1 MLSAQPARPRHARS
15 ATAESSIEFFRSEIG
30 HIGGMSFSWPL
41 CRGGPVSFVCQ
52 TTIAD
57 EYSPKEN
64 SGGSVMT
71 SRLALGAT
79 VAATVLFAGG
89 AASAQTHEVTK
100 LVPGSAFHGVHG
112 LGIDKAGRLFA
123 GSVAGAALYEV
134 DRDNGTA
141 KIAIPG
147 PEGMAD
153 DIAFAPD
160 GTMAWTGFLT
170 GDLYSRKG
178 DGPIK
183 KLASGLP
190 GINSLAFRKD
200 GRLYATTVFLGDT
213 LYEIDV
219 EGVKPP
225 RMIMEKMGGL
235 NGFEFGPDDKLY
247 GPLWF
252 KGQVARV
259 DVDKAELTVVA
270 DGFKIPAAV
279 NFDSKGN
286 LWVVDTALGQLVRVD
301 PKTGEKKMVAQLK
314 PSLDNL
320 AIDDK
325 DRIFVS
331 NMADNGIQ
339 EVDPETGAAKQVIIG
354 KLALPGGIGVVSDG
368 LKDTIYV
375 ADLFAY
381 RTVDGATGE
390 VSEPA
395 RMHAAGVTLEYPM
408 SATAKGDEVI
418 LSSWFTGTVQVI
430 DRKTGATRELMHDF
444 KAPHDAI
451 RLDDG
456 SILVNELG
464 SKSLVRASGE
474 HGKDRTVVIGGLE
487 GPVGLV
493 GAGKGDVFLTEAFVG
508 QVSRVESNG
517 EKTVIAKDLKMPEG
531 IAMTPGGKLIVAEVG
546 AKRLVEIDPQTGKHT
561 EIAGNLPIGLPAAP
575 GGLPTNIPTGV
586 GVGATGVIYFSSDVE
601 NAIYKAVKK

>member
-1 MLSAQPARPRHARS
+1 
-15 ATAESSIEFFRSEIG
+15 
-30 HIGGMSFSWPL
+30 
-41 CRGGPVSFVCQ
+41 
-52 TTIAD
+52 
-57 EYSPKEN
+57 
-64 SGGSVMT
+64 MT
-71 SRLALGAT
+71 SRLAPAAI
-79 VAATVLFAGG
+79 VAAIAFGYAAG
-89 AASAQTHEVTK
+89 ASAQTYEVTK

-112 LGIDKAGRLFA
+112 LGIDKSGRLFA

-134 DRDNGTA
+134 DRANGTA
-141 KIAIPG
+141 KIAVPS
-147 PEGMAD
+147 PEGMSD

-160 GTMAWTGFLT
+160 GTMAWTAFLT

-178 DGPIK
+178 DGPVK

-200 GRLYATTVFLGDT
+200 GRLYATQVFLGDA

-219 EGVKPP
+219 EGAKPP
-225 RMIMEKMGGL
+225 RKIMEKMGGL
-235 NGFEFGPDDKLY
+235 NGFEFGPDDRLY

-259 DVDKAELTVVA
+259 DVDKADLSVVA

-279 NFDSKGN
+279 NFDSRGN
-286 LWVVDTALGQLVRVD
+286 LWVVDTALGQLMRVD
-301 PKTGEKKMVAQLK
+301 PKTGAKKMVAQLK

-339 EVDPETGAAKQVIIG
+339 EVDPETGAAKQVISG

-368 LKDTIYV
+368 AKDTIYI
-375 ADLFAY
+375 ADVFAY

-395 RMHAAGVTLEYPM
+395 RMHADGVTLEYPM
-408 SATAKGDEVI
+408 SATAKGNDVL
-418 LSSWFTGTVQVI
+418 LSSWFTGTVQLI
-430 DRKTGATRELMHDF
+430 DRKTGKTKEMLHGF
-444 KAPHDAI
+444 KAPHDAVK
-451 RLDDG
+451 LGDG

-474 HGKDRTVVIGGLE
+474 HGKDRTVVIGNLE
-487 GPVGLV
+487 GPVGLA
-493 GAGKGDVFLTEAFVG
+493 AGSGDTVYLTEAFAG
-508 QVSRVESNG
+508 LVSKVEANG
-517 EKTVIAKDLKMPEG
+517 EKTVIAKDLKGPEG
-531 IAMTPGGKLIVAEVG
+531 IAVAPDGKLIVAEVG
-546 AKRLVEIDPQTGKHT
+546 AKRIVQIDQGNGAVT

-575 GGLPTNIPTGV
+575 GGLPSNIPTGV
-586 GVGATGVIYFSSDVE
+586 GVGATGVIYFSSDIE
-601 NAIYKAVKK
+601 NAIYKVVRK

>member
-1 MLSAQPARPRHARS
+1 
-15 ATAESSIEFFRSEIG
+15 
-30 HIGGMSFSWPL
+30 
-41 CRGGPVSFVCQ
+41 
-52 TTIAD
+52 
-57 EYSPKEN
+57 
-64 SGGSVMT
+64 MT
-71 SRLALGAT
+71 SRLALATT
-79 VAATVLFAGG
+79 VAAVVLGNTAG
-89 AASAQTHEVTK
+89 ASAQTYEVTK

-112 LGIDKAGRLFA
+112 LGIDKSGRLFA

-134 DRDNGTA
+134 DRTNGTA
-141 KIAIPG
+141 KIAVPS

-153 DIAFAPD
+153 AIAFAPG

-178 DGPIK
+178 DGPVK

-200 GRLYATTVFLGDT
+200 GRLYAPQVFLGGAP
-213 LYEIDV
+213 YEDDG

-225 RMIMEKMGGL
+225 RKIMEKMGGL
-235 NGFEFGPDDKLY
+235 NGFEFGPDDMLY

-252 KGQVARV
+252 KGQVAKV

-301 PKTGEKKMVAQLK
+301 PKSGAKTMVAQLK

-325 DRIFVS
+325 DRIYVS

-339 EVDPETGAAKQVIIG
+339 EVDAETGAAKQVISG
-354 KLALPGGIGVVSDG
+354 KLALPGGIGVVTDG
-368 LKDTIYV
+368 DKDTIYV
-375 ADLFAY
+375 ADVFAY

-408 SATAKGDEVI
+408 SATANGDDVL
-418 LSSWFTGTVQVI
+418 LSSWFTGTVQLI
-430 DRKTGATRELMHDF
+430 DRKTGKTKEMLHDF
-444 KAPHDAI
+444 KAPHAAVK
-451 RLDDG
+451 LG
-456 SILVNELG
+456 TGTILVNEL
-464 SKSLVRASGE
+464 
-474 HGKDRTVVIGGLE
+474 
-487 GPVGLV
+487 
-493 GAGKGDVFLTEAFVG
+493 AG
-508 QVSRVESNG
+508 
-517 EKTVIAKDLKMPEG
+517 
-531 IAMTPGGKLIVAEVG
+531 
-546 AKRLVEIDPQTGKHT
+546 
-561 EIAGNLPIGLPAAP
+561 
-575 GGLPTNIPTGV
+575 
-586 GVGATGVIYFSSDVE
+586 
-601 NAIYKAVKK
+601 

>member
-1 MLSAQPARPRHARS
+1 
-15 ATAESSIEFFRSEIG
+15 
-30 HIGGMSFSWPL
+30 
-41 CRGGPVSFVCQ
+41 
-52 TTIAD
+52 
-57 EYSPKEN
+57 
-64 SGGSVMT
+64 MT
-71 SRLALGAT
+71 SRLALATT
-79 VAATVLFAGG
+79 VAAIVLGNTA
-89 AASAQTHEVTK
+89 AASAQTYEVTK

-112 LGIDKAGRLFA
+112 LGIDKSGRLFA

-134 DRDNGTA
+134 DRANGTA
-141 KIAIPG
+141 KIAIPS

-170 GDLYSRKG
+170 GDLYARKG
-178 DGPIK
+178 DGPVK

-200 GRLYATTVFLGDT
+200 GRLYATQVFLGDA

-225 RMIMEKMGGL
+225 RKIMEKMGGL
-235 NGFEFGPDDKLY
+235 NGFEFGPDDMLY

-252 KGQVARV
+252 KGQVAKV
-259 DVDKAELTVVA
+259 DVDKAELSVVA

-286 LWVVDTALGQLVRVD
+286 LFVVDTALGQLVKVD
-301 PKTGEKKMVAQLK
+301 PKTGAKKMVAQLK

-354 KLALPGGIGVVSDG
+354 KLSLPGGIGVVSDG
-368 LKDTIYV
+368 GKDTIYI
-375 ADLFAY
+375 ADVFAY

-395 RMHAAGVTLEYPM
+395 RMHADGVTLEYPM
-408 SATAKGDEVI
+408 SATANGDDVL
-418 LSSWFTGTVQVI
+418 LSSWFTGTVQLI
-430 DRKTGATRELMHDF
+430 DRKTGKTKEMLHDF
-444 KAPHDAI
+444 KAPHDAVK
-451 RLDDG
+451 LGDG

-474 HGKDRTVVIGGLE
+474 HGKDRTVLIGGLE

-493 GAGKGDVFLTEAFVG
+493 AGSGGTVYLTEAFAG
-508 QVSRVESNG
+508 RVSKVEANG
-517 EKTVIAKDLKMPEG
+517 GKTVVAKDLKGPEG
-531 IAMTPGGKLIVAEVG
+531 IALAPDGKLIVAEVG
-546 AKRLVEIDPQTGKHT
+546 AKRIIQIDPANGTVT
-561 EIAGNLPIGLPAAP
+561 EIAANLPIGLPAAP
-575 GGLPTNIPTGV
+575 GGLPSNIPTGV
-586 GVGATGVIYFSSDVE
+586 GVGATGVIYFSSDIE
-601 NAIYKAVKK
+601 NAIYKVMKK

>member
-1 MLSAQPARPRHARS
+1 
-15 ATAESSIEFFRSEIG
+15 
-30 HIGGMSFSWPL
+30 
-41 CRGGPVSFVCQ
+41 
-52 TTIAD
+52 
-57 EYSPKEN
+57 
-64 SGGSVMT
+64 MT
-71 SRLALGAT
+71 SRLALCGT
-79 VAATVLFAGG
+79 VAATVLFATGVG
-89 AASAQTHEVTK
+89 ASAQTYEVTK

-134 DRDNGTA
+134 DLKNGTA
-141 KIAIPG
+141 KIAIPT

-178 DGPIK
+178 DGPVK

-190 GINSLAFRKD
+190 GINSLAYRKD
-200 GRLYATTVFLGDT
+200 GRLYATTVFLGDA

-219 EGVKPP
+219 EGTKPP

-235 NGFEFGPDDKLY
+235 NGFEFGPDGMLY

-252 KGQVARV
+252 KGQIVKV
-259 DVDKAELTVVA
+259 DVDKPELTVVA
-270 DGFKIPAAV
+270 DGFKTPAAA

-286 LWVVDTALGQLVRVD
+286 LWVVDTATGQLIRVD
-301 PKTGEKKMVAQLK
+301 PKTGAKKMVAQLK

-325 DRIFVS
+325 DRIYVS

-339 EVDPETGAAKQVIIG
+339 EVDAETGAAKQIISG

-368 LKDTIYV
+368 DKDTIYV
-375 ADLFAY
+375 ADVFAY
-381 RTVDGATGE
+381 RPVDGSTGE

-395 RMHAAGVTLEYPM
+395 RMHADGVKLEYPM
-408 SATAKGDEVI
+408 SATANGNEVI
-418 LSSWFTGTVQVI
+418 LSSWFTGTVQII
-430 DRKTGATRELMHDF
+430 DRKTGKTREMMHDF

-464 SKSLVRASGE
+464 SKSLIRASGE
-474 HGKDRTVVIGGLE
+474 HGKDRTVLSGGLE

-493 GAGKGDVFLTEAFVG
+493 GGSKGDVYVTEAFAG
-508 QVSRVESNG
+508 QVSKIETNGVRV
-517 EKTVIAKDLKMPEG
+517 VIAKDLKMPEG
-531 IAMTPGGKLIVAEVG
+531 IALAPDGKLVVAEVG
-546 AKRLVEIDPQTGKHT
+546 AKRIVELDPQTGKLS
-561 EIAGNLPIGLPAAP
+561 EIAGNLPIGLVGAP

-586 GVGATGVIYFSSDVE
+586 GVGATGTIYFSSDIE
-601 NAIYKAVKK
+601 NAIYKITKK

>member
-1 MLSAQPARPRHARS
+1 MR
-15 ATAESSIEFFRSEIG
+15 
-30 HIGGMSFSWPL
+30 
-41 CRGGPVSFVCQ
+41 
-52 TTIAD
+52 
-57 EYSPKEN
+57 N
-64 SGGSVMT
+64 
-71 SRLALGAT
+71 RLAC
-79 VAATVLFAGG
+79 AALIAALFSTTS
-89 AASAQTHEVTK
+89 ASADGWEVTR

-112 LGIDKAGRLFA
+112 LGVDKAGHLFA

-134 DRDNGTA
+134 DIAGGSA
-141 KIAIPG
+141 KVAIPA
-147 PEGMAD
+147 PVGMAD

-160 GTMAWTGFLT
+160 GTMAWTGFLA
-170 GDLYSRKG
+170 GDLYARKG

-200 GRLYATTVFLGDT
+200 GRLYATTVFLGDA

-225 RMIMEKMGGL
+225 RQIMEKMGGL

-259 DVDKAELTVVA
+259 DVDKAELSVVT

-286 LWVVDTALGQLVRVD
+286 LVVIDTALGQLVRVD
-301 PKTGEKKMVAQLK
+301 PKSGAKTMVAQLK

-325 DRIFVS
+325 DRIYVS

-339 EVDPETGAAKQVIIG
+339 EVDPATGHAKQIIIG
-354 KLALPGGIGVVSDG
+354 KLALPGGIGVTSENG
-368 LKDTIYV
+368 KDTIHV

-381 RTVDGATGE
+381 RTVDGVTGE
-390 VSEPA
+390 VTEKA
-395 RMHAAGVTLEYPM
+395 RMHAAGTTLEYPM
-408 SATAKGDEVI
+408 SATAKGNDVV

-430 DRKTGATRELMHDF
+430 DGKTGATRDMLHDF
-444 KAPHDAI
+444 KAPHDAVV
-451 RLDDG
+451 LADG
-456 SILVNELG
+456 SILVAEFG
-464 SKSLVRASGE
+464 TKSLVKVSGE
-474 HGKDRTVVIGGLE
+474 HGKDRTTLIGALE
-487 GPVGLV
+487 GPMGLV
-493 GAGKGDVFLTEAFVG
+493 RGAGDEVYVTEAFAG
-508 QVSRVESNG
+508 IISKINSTG

-531 IAMTPGGKLIVAEVG
+531 IARTSDGKLIVAEVG
-546 AKRLVEIDPQTGKHT
+546 AKRLIEIVPESGKVT
-561 EIAGNLPIGLPAAP
+561 EIAANLPIGLTGAP
-575 GGLPTNIPTGV
+575 GGLPTHIPTGV
-586 GVGATGVIYFSSDVE
+586 AVGATGAIYVSSDVE
-601 NAIYKAVKK
+601 NAIYKVVKK

>member
-1 MLSAQPARPRHARS
+1 
-15 ATAESSIEFFRSEIG
+15 
-30 HIGGMSFSWPL
+30 
-41 CRGGPVSFVCQ
+41 
-52 TTIAD
+52 
-57 EYSPKEN
+57 
-64 SGGSVMT
+64 MT
-71 SRLALGAT
+71 SRLALGAA
-79 VAATVLFAGG
+79 VAATVFCTTAIG
-89 AASAQTHEVTK
+89 AAAQTYVVTQ

-134 DRDNGTA
+134 DRNNGTA
-141 KIAIPG
+141 KIAIPS

-170 GDLYSRKG
+170 GDLYARKG

-183 KLASGLP
+183 KLASGLA
-190 GINSLAFRKD
+190 GINSLAYRKD
-200 GRLYATTVFLGDT
+200 GRLYASTVFLGDT

-235 NGFEFGPDDKLY
+235 NGFEFGPDDRLY

-252 KGQVARV
+252 KGQVAKV

-301 PKTGEKKMVAQLK
+301 PKTG
-314 PSLDNL
+314 
-320 AIDDK
+320 
-325 DRIFVS
+325 
-331 NMADNGIQ
+331 
-339 EVDPETGAAKQVIIG
+339 AAKQVISG
-354 KLALPGGIGVVSDG
+354 KLALPGGIGAVSG
-368 LKDTIYV
+368 GTKDTIYV
-375 ADLFAY
+375 ADVFAY

-395 RMHAAGVTLEYPM
+395 RMHADGVTLEYPM

-430 DRKTGATRELMHDF
+430 DRKTGATREMMHDF

-451 RLDDG
+451 RLGDG
-456 SILVNELG
+456 SFLVNELG
-464 SKSLVRASGE
+464 NKSLVRASGE
-474 HGKDRTVVIGGLE
+474 HGKDRTVLSGGLE

-493 GAGKGDVFLTEAFVG
+493 GGSKGDVYVTEAFAG
-508 QVSRVESNG
+508 QVSKVESNG

-531 IAMTPGGKLIVAEVG
+531 IALAPDGKLIVAEVG
-546 AKRLVEIDPQTGKHT
+546 AKRIVEIDPQNGNVT
-561 EIAGNLPIGLPAAP
+561 EIAGNLPIGLAAAP

-586 GVGATGVIYFSSDVE
+586 GVGASGTIYFSSDVE
-601 NAIYKAVKK
+601 NAIYKVTKK

>member
-1 MLSAQPARPRHARS
+1 
-15 ATAESSIEFFRSEIG
+15 
-30 HIGGMSFSWPL
+30 
-41 CRGGPVSFVCQ
+41 
-52 TTIAD
+52 
-57 EYSPKEN
+57 
-64 SGGSVMT
+64 MT
-71 SRLALGAT
+71 SRLALCAT
-79 VAATVLFAGG
+79 VAATVLFGPG
-89 AASAQTHEVTK
+89 ASAQTYEVIQ

-112 LGIDKAGRLFA
+112 LGIDKAGRMFA

-141 KIAIPG
+141 KIAIPT

-170 GDLYSRKG
+170 GDLYARKG

-190 GINSLAFRKD
+190 GINSLAYRKD

-225 RMIMEKMGGL
+225 RVILEKMGGL
-235 NGFEFGPDDKLY
+235 NGFEFGPDDMLY

-252 KGQVARV
+252 KGQVAKV
-259 DVDKAELTVVA
+259 DVDKAQLTVVA
-270 DGFKIPAAV
+270 DGFKTPAAV

-286 LWVVDTALGQLVRVD
+286 LWVVDAALGQLVRVD
-301 PKTGEKKMVAQLK
+301 PKTGVKKMVAQLK

-325 DRIFVS
+325 DRIYVS

-368 LKDTIYV
+368 DKDTIYV
-375 ADLFAY
+375 ADVFAY

-408 SATAKGDEVI
+408 SATAKDDDVI

-430 DRKTGATRELMHDF
+430 DRKTGTTKEMMHDF

-451 RLDDG
+451 RLADG

-474 HGKDRTVVIGGLE
+474 HGKDRAVLAGGLE

-493 GAGKGDVFLTEAFVG
+493 GDAKGDVYVTEAFAG
-508 QVSRVESNG
+508 QVSKVESNG
-517 EKTVIAKDLKMPEG
+517 EKTVLAKDLKMPEG
-531 IAMTPGGKLIVAEVG
+531 IAMAPDGKLIVAEVG
-546 AKRLVEIDPQTGKHT
+546 AKRIVEIDPQTGTVT
-561 EIAGNLPIGLPAAP
+561 EIAGKLPIGLVGAP

-586 GVGATGVIYFSSDVE
+586 GVGASGTIYFSSNIE
-601 NAIYKAVKK
+601 NTIYKVTKK

>member
-1 MLSAQPARPRHARS
+1 M
-15 ATAESSIEFFRSEIG
+15 
-30 HIGGMSFSWPL
+30 M
-41 CRGGPVSFVCQ
+41 
-52 TTIAD
+52 
-57 EYSPKEN
+57 
-64 SGGSVMT
+64 
-71 SRLALGAT
+71 SRLALATT
-79 VAATVLFAGG
+79 VAAIVLGNTAG
-89 AASAQTHEVTK
+89 ASAQTYEVTK

-112 LGIDKAGRLFA
+112 LGIDRAGRLFA

-134 DRDNGTA
+134 DRNNGTA
-141 KIAIPG
+141 KVAVPS

-178 DGPIK
+178 DGPVK

-200 GRLYATTVFLGDT
+200 GRLYATQVFLGDA

-225 RMIMEKMGGL
+225 RKIMEQMGGL

-259 DVDKAELTVVA
+259 DVDKAELAVVA

-286 LWVVDTALGQLVRVD
+286 LFVVDTALGQLVRVD
-301 PKTGEKKMVAQLK
+301 PKTGTKKLVAQLK

-354 KLALPGGIGVVSDG
+354 KLALPGGIGVVSDAG
-368 LKDTIYV
+368 KDTIYV
-375 ADLFAY
+375 ADVFAY

-390 VSEPA
+390 ISEPA
-395 RMHAAGVTLEYPM
+395 RMHTDGVTLEYPM
-408 SATAKGDEVI
+408 SATASGDDVL
-418 LSSWFTGTVQVI
+418 LSSWFTGTVQLI
-430 DRKTGATRELMHDF
+430 DRKTGKTKEMLHGF

-451 RLDDG
+451 KLGDG

-474 HGKDRTVVIGGLE
+474 HGKDRTVVLGGLE
-487 GPVGLV
+487 GPVGLA
-493 GAGKGDVFLTEAFVG
+493 AGSGGMVYLTEAFAG
-508 QVSRVESNG
+508 QVSKVGTNG
-517 EKTVIAKDLKMPEG
+517 EKTVIAKDLKGPEG
-531 IAMTPGGKLIVAEVG
+531 IALAPDGKLIVAEVG
-546 AKRLVEIDPQTGKHT
+546 AKRIIQIDPANGAVT
-561 EIAGNLPIGLPAAP
+561 EIAANLPIGLPAAP
-575 GGLPTNIPTGV
+575 GGLPSNIPTGV

-601 NAIYKAVKK
+601 NAIYKVVKR

>member
-1 MLSAQPARPRHARS
+1 MKNRLACAAFVAAIVS
-15 ATAESSIEFFRSEIG
+15 ATSVSAEN
-30 HIGGMSFSWPL
+30 W
-41 CRGGPVSFVCQ
+41 
-52 TTIAD
+52 
-57 EYSPKEN
+57 
-64 SGGSVMT
+64 
-71 SRLALGAT
+71 
-79 VAATVLFAGG
+79 
-89 AASAQTHEVTK
+89 EVTK

-112 LGIDKAGRLFA
+112 LAIDKAGHLFA

-134 DRDNGTA
+134 DIAGGTA
-141 KIAIPG
+141 KVAIPA
-147 PEGMAD
+147 PVGMAD

-160 GTMAWTGFLT
+160 GTMAWTGFLA

-219 EGVKPP
+219 DGVKPP
-225 RMIMEKMGGL
+225 RQIMEKMGGL

-270 DGFKIPAAV
+270 DGFKVPAAV

-286 LWVVDTALGQLVRVD
+286 LWVVDTALGQLVRLD
-301 PKTGEKKMVAQLK
+301 PNSGAKTMMAQLK

-325 DRIFVS
+325 DRIYVS

-339 EVDPETGAAKQVIIG
+339 EVDPATGQARQVIIG
-354 KLALPGGIGVVSDG
+354 KLALPGGIGVTSENG
-368 LKDTIYV
+368 KDTIHV
-375 ADLFAY
+375 ADVFAY

-390 VSEPA
+390 VTEKA

-408 SATAKGDEVI
+408 SATAKGNDVV

-430 DRKTGATRELMHDF
+430 DGKTGATRDMLHGF
-444 KAPHDAI
+444 KAPHDA
-451 RLDDG
+451 LVLADG
-456 SILVNELG
+456 SILVAELG
-464 SKSLVRASGE
+464 TKSLVRVSGE
-474 HGKDRTVVIGGLE
+474 HGKDRTTLIGGLE

-493 GAGKGDVFLTEAFVG
+493 AGSRGDVYATEAFSGV
-508 QVSRVESNG
+508 VSMIESNG

-531 IAMTPGGKLIVAEVG
+531 IARASDGKLIVAEVG
-546 AKRLVEIDPQTGKHT
+546 AKRLIEIAPESGTIT
-561 EIAGNLPIGLPAAP
+561 EIAANLPIGLSGAP
-575 GGLPTNIPTGV
+575 GGLPTHIPTGV
-586 GVGATGVIYFSSDVE
+586 GIGESGTIYFSSDIE
-601 NAIYKAVKK
+601 NAIYKVTKK

>member
-1 MLSAQPARPRHARS
+1 MMSRLSLSTVVAASILSA
-15 ATAESSIEFFRSEIG
+15 
-30 HIGGMSFSWPL
+30 
-41 CRGGPVSFVCQ
+41 
-52 TTIAD
+52 
-57 EYSPKEN
+57 
-64 SGGSVMT
+64 T
-71 SRLALGAT
+71 S
-79 VAATVLFAGG
+79 
-89 AASAQTHEVTK
+89 ASAQTYEVTK

-112 LGIDKAGRLFA
+112 LGVDKSGRLFA

-134 DRDNGTA
+134 DRASGTA
-141 KIAIPG
+141 KIAVPS

-178 DGPIK
+178 DGPVK

-190 GINSLAFRKD
+190 GINSLAYRKD
-200 GRLYATTVFLGDT
+200 GRLYATQVFLGDA
-213 LYEIDV
+213 LYEIDT

-225 RMIMEKMGGL
+225 RKIMEKMGGL

-252 KGQVARV
+252 KGQVAKV
-259 DVDKAELTVVA
+259 DVDKGELSVVA

-286 LWVVDTALGQLVRVD
+286 LFVVDTALGQLVKVD
-301 PKTGEKKMVAQLK
+301 TQSGTKKVVAQLK

-339 EVDPETGAAKQVIIG
+339 EVDPETGTAKQVISG

-368 LKDTIYV
+368 AKDTIYV
-375 ADLFAY
+375 ADVFAY

-390 VSEPA
+390 VTEVS
-395 RMHAAGVTLEYPM
+395 RMHADGTTLEYPM
-408 SATAKGDEVI
+408 SATAKGDTVL

-430 DRKTGATRELMHDF
+430 DRKTGKTREMLHEF
-444 KAPHDAI
+444 KAPHDAVM
-451 RLDDG
+451 LGDG

-464 SKSLVRASGE
+464 SKSLIRAMGE
-474 HGKDRTVVIGGLE
+474 HGKDRTAIIGGLE
-487 GPVGLV
+487 GPVGMASASKDSV
-493 GAGKGDVFLTEAFVG
+493 YVTEAFAG
-508 QVSRVESNG
+508 IVSKIETNG
-517 EKTVIAKDLKMPEG
+517 TRTVVAKDLKMPEG
-531 IAMTPGGKLIVAEVG
+531 IAVAPDGKLVVAEVG
-546 AKRLVEIDPQTGKHT
+546 AKRLVSIDPQSGAVT
-561 EIAGNLPIGLPAAP
+561 EIAGNLPIGMPAAP
-575 GGLPTNIPTGV
+575 GGLPSNIPTGV
-586 GVGATGVIYFSSDVE
+586 GVGETGTIYFSSDVE
-601 NAIYKAVKK
+601 NAIYKVTKK

>member
-1 MLSAQPARPRHARS
+1 MKNRLACAAFVAAVVS
-15 ATAESSIEFFRSEIG
+15 ATSVSAEN
-30 HIGGMSFSWPL
+30 W
-41 CRGGPVSFVCQ
+41 
-52 TTIAD
+52 
-57 EYSPKEN
+57 
-64 SGGSVMT
+64 
-71 SRLALGAT
+71 
-79 VAATVLFAGG
+79 
-89 AASAQTHEVTK
+89 EVTK

-112 LGIDKAGRLFA
+112 LAIDKAGHLFA

-134 DRDNGTA
+134 DIPGGSA
-141 KIAIPG
+141 KVAIPA
-147 PEGMAD
+147 PIGMAD

-160 GTMAWTGFLT
+160 GTMAWTGFLA

-225 RMIMEKMGGL
+225 RQIMEKMGGL

-252 KGQVARV
+252 KGQVAKV

-270 DGFKIPAAV
+270 DGFKVPAAV
-279 NFDSKGN
+279 NFDSKGD

-301 PKTGEKKMVAQLK
+301 PKSGAKTMVAQLK

-325 DRIFVS
+325 DRIYVS

-339 EVDPETGAAKQVIIG
+339 EVDPATGQARQVING
-354 KLALPGGIGVVSDG
+354 KLALPGGIGVTSENG
-368 LKDTIYV
+368 KDTIHV
-375 ADLFAY
+375 ADVFAY

-390 VSEPA
+390 VTEKA

-408 SATAKGDEVI
+408 SATAKGNDVV

-430 DRKTGATRELMHDF
+430 DGKTGATRDMLHGF
-444 KAPHDAI
+444 KAPHDA
-451 RLDDG
+451 LVLADG
-456 SILVNELG
+456 SILVAELG
-464 SKSLVRASGE
+464 TKSLVRVSGE
-474 HGKDRTVVIGGLE
+474 HGKDRTTLIGGLE

-493 GAGKGDVFLTEAFVG
+493 AGSRGEVYLTEAFSGVI
-508 QVSRVESNG
+508 SMIESNG
-517 EKTVIAKDLKMPEG
+517 EKTVVAKDLKMPEG
-531 IAMTPGGKLIVAEVG
+531 IARARDGKLIVAEVG
-546 AKRLVEIDPQTGKHT
+546 AKRLIEIVPETGTVT
-561 EIAGNLPIGLPAAP
+561 EIAANLPIGLVGAP
-575 GGLPTNIPTGV
+575 GGLATHIPTGV
-586 GVGATGVIYFSSDVE
+586 GIGESGTIYFSSDIE
-601 NAIYKAVKK
+601 NAIYKLTKK

>member
-1 MLSAQPARPRHARS
+1 
-15 ATAESSIEFFRSEIG
+15 
-30 HIGGMSFSWPL
+30 
-41 CRGGPVSFVCQ
+41 
-52 TTIAD
+52 
-57 EYSPKEN
+57 
-64 SGGSVMT
+64 MT
-71 SRLALGAT
+71 SRLSRRAT
-79 VAATVLFAGG
+79 VAAIVLCTTGVG
-89 AASAQTHEVTK
+89 ASAQTYEVTK

-112 LGIDKAGRLFA
+112 LGIDKSGRLFA

-134 DRDNGTA
+134 DRTNGTA
-141 KIAIPG
+141 KIAIPT

-200 GRLYATTVFLGDT
+200 GRLYATQVFLGDA
-213 LYEIDV
+213 LYEIDI
-219 EGVKPP
+219 EGAKPP
-225 RMIMEKMGGL
+225 RKIMEKMGGL

-252 KGQVARV
+252 KGQVAKI

-301 PKTGEKKMVAQLK
+301 PKTGAKKMVAQLK

-339 EVDPETGAAKQVIIG
+339 EVDPETGEAKQVIIG

-368 LKDTIYV
+368 NKDTIYV
-375 ADLFAY
+375 ADVFAY
-381 RTVDGATGE
+381 RTVDGLTGE

-395 RMHAAGVTLEYPM
+395 RMHADGVTLEYPM
-408 SATAKGDEVI
+408 SATASVDDVL

-430 DRKTGATRELMHDF
+430 DRRSGKTTKMLHGF

-451 RLDDG
+451 KLGDG

-464 SKSLVRASGE
+464 SKSLIRASGE
-474 HGKDRTVVIGGLE
+474 HGKDRHVVVGGLE
-487 GPVGLV
+487 GPVGMA
-493 GAGKGDVFLTEAFVG
+493 AGPKGMVYVTEAFSG
-508 QVSRVESNG
+508 QVSMIESNG
-517 EKTVIAKDLKMPEG
+517 EKVVVARDLKMPEG
-531 IAMTPGGKLIVAEVG
+531 IALAPDGRLIVAEVG
-546 AKRLVEIDPQTGKHT
+546 AKRIVQIDPNNGAVT
-561 EIAGNLPIGLPAAP
+561 EIAGNLPIGLVAAP

-586 GVGATGVIYFSSDVE
+586 GVGASGTIYFSSDVE
-601 NAIYKAVKK
+601 NAIYKITKK

>member
-1 MLSAQPARPRHARS
+1 MPDLWSRPAAAP
-15 ATAESSIEFFRSEIG
+15 T
-30 HIGGMSFSWPL
+30 
-41 CRGGPVSFVCQ
+41 VSFAKSPVPAN
-52 TTIAD
+52 TTSHKKIV
-57 EYSPKEN
+57 
-64 SGGSVMT
+64 GGCVMT
-71 SRLALGAT
+71 SRLALATT
-79 VAATVLFAGG
+79 VAAIVLGNTAG
-89 AASAQTHEVTK
+89 AFAQTYEVTK

-134 DRDNGTA
+134 DRNNGTA
-141 KIAIPG
+141 KVAVPS

-178 DGPIK
+178 DGPVK

-200 GRLYATTVFLGDT
+200 GRLYATQVFLGDA

-225 RMIMEKMGGL
+225 RKIMEQMGGL

-259 DVDKAELTVVA
+259 DVDKAELAVVA

-286 LWVVDTALGQLVRVD
+286 LFVVDTALGQLVRVD
-301 PKTGEKKMVAQLK
+301 PKTGTKKLVAQLK

-339 EVDPETGAAKQVIIG
+339 EVDPETGSAKQLIIG

-368 LKDTIYV
+368 GKDTIYV
-375 ADLFAY
+375 ADVFAY
-381 RTVDGATGE
+381 RTVDGTTGE

-395 RMHAAGVTLEYPM
+395 RMHADGVTLEYPM
-408 SATAKGDEVI
+408 SATASGDDVL
-418 LSSWFTGTVQVI
+418 LSSWFTGTVQLI
-430 DRKTGATRELMHDF
+430 DRKTGKTKEMLHGF

-451 RLDDG
+451 KLGDG

-474 HGKDRTVVIGGLE
+474 HGKDRTVVLGGLE
-487 GPVGLV
+487 GPVGLA
-493 GAGKGDVFLTEAFVG
+493 AGSGGMVYLTEAFAG
-508 QVSRVESNG
+508 QVSKVGTNG
-517 EKTVIAKDLKMPEG
+517 EKTVIAKDLKGPEG
-531 IAMTPGGKLIVAEVG
+531 IALAPDGKLIVAEVG
-546 AKRLVEIDPQTGKHT
+546 AKRIIQIDPANGAVT
-561 EIAGNLPIGLPAAP
+561 EIAASLPIGMPAAP
-575 GGLPTNIPTGV
+575 GGLPSNIPTGV

-601 NAIYKAVKK
+601 NAIYKVVKK

>member
-1 MLSAQPARPRHARS
+1 MKNRQ
-15 ATAESSIEFFRSEIG
+15 
-30 HIGGMSFSWPL
+30 
-41 CRGGPVSFVCQ
+41 
-52 TTIAD
+52 
-57 EYSPKEN
+57 N
-64 SGGSVMT
+64 
-71 SRLALGAT
+71 RLACAAF
-79 VAATVLFAGG
+79 VAVIFAATS
-89 AASAQTHEVTK
+89 ASADSWEVIR

-112 LGIDKAGRLFA
+112 LGIDKAGHLFA

-134 DRDNGTA
+134 DIASGTA
-141 KIAIPG
+141 KVAIPS
-147 PEGMAD
+147 PVGMAD

-170 GDLYSRKG
+170 GDLYARKG

-225 RMIMEKMGGL
+225 RQIMEKIGGL

-252 KGQVARV
+252 KGQVAKV

-286 LWVVDTALGQLVRVD
+286 LFVVDTALGQLVRVD
-301 PKTGEKKMVAQLK
+301 PKSGTKTTVAQLK

-320 AIDDK
+320 AIDDN
-325 DRIFVS
+325 DRIYVS

-339 EVDPETGAAKQVIIG
+339 EVDPATGQAKQIIIG
-354 KLALPGGIGVVSDG
+354 KLALPGGIGVTSENG
-368 LKDTIYV
+368 KDTIHV
-375 ADLFAY
+375 ADVFAY

-390 VSEPA
+390 VTEKA
-395 RMHAAGVTLEYPM
+395 RMHAAGTTLEYPM
-408 SATAKGDEVI
+408 SATAKGNDMI

-430 DRKTGATRELMHDF
+430 DGKTGATRDMLHGF

-451 RLDDG
+451 VLADG
-456 SILVNELG
+456 SILVAELG
-464 SKSLVRASGE
+464 TKSLVRVSGE
-474 HGKDRTVVIGGLE
+474 HGKDRTTLIGDLE

-493 GAGKGDVFLTEAFVG
+493 RGKTDEIYVTEAFAG
-508 QVSRVESNG
+508 TVSRIDSNG
-517 EKTVIAKDLKMPEG
+517 EKTVVAKELKMPEG
-531 IAMTPGGKLIVAEVG
+531 IARGRDGQLIVAEVG
-546 AKRLVEIDPQTGKHT
+546 AKRLIEIAPESGKIT
-561 EIAGNLPIGLPAAP
+561 EIATGLPIGLTGAP
-575 GGLPTNIPTGV
+575 GGLPTHIPTGV
-586 GVGATGVIYFSSDVE
+586 ALGATGVIYFSSDIE
-601 NAIYKAVKK
+601 NAIYKVVKK

>member
-1 MLSAQPARPRHARS
+1 
-15 ATAESSIEFFRSEIG
+15 
-30 HIGGMSFSWPL
+30 
-41 CRGGPVSFVCQ
+41 
-52 TTIAD
+52 
-57 EYSPKEN
+57 
-64 SGGSVMT
+64 MT
-71 SRLALGAT
+71 SRLALATT
-79 VAATVLFAGG
+79 VAAIVLGAAAG
-89 AASAQTHEVTK
+89 ASAQTYEVTR

-112 LGIDKAGRLFA
+112 LGIDKSGRLFA

-134 DRDNGTA
+134 DRSNGTA
-141 KIAIPG
+141 KIAIPS

-178 DGPIK
+178 DGPVK

-200 GRLYATTVFLGDT
+200 GRLYATQVFLGDA

-219 EGVKPP
+219 EGAKPP
-225 RMIMEKMGGL
+225 RKIMEKMGGL

-259 DVDKAELTVVA
+259 DVDKAELSVVA

-286 LWVVDTALGQLVRVD
+286 LYVVDTALGQLVRVD
-301 PKTGEKKMVAQLK
+301 PKSGAKKMVAQLK

-339 EVDPETGAAKQVIIG
+339 EVDPETGTAKQVIIG

-368 LKDTIYV
+368 DKDTIYV
-375 ADLFAY
+375 ADVFAY

-395 RMHAAGVTLEYPM
+395 RMHADGTTLEYPM
-408 SATAKGDEVI
+408 SATAKGDDVL
-418 LSSWFTGTVQVI
+418 LSSWFTGTVQLI
-430 DRKTGATRELMHDF
+430 DRKTGKTKEMLHDF
-444 KAPHDAI
+444 KAPHDAVK
-451 RLDDG
+451 LGDG

-464 SKSLVRASGE
+464 TKSLVRASGE
-474 HGKDRTVVIGGLE
+474 HGKDRTTVIGNLE
-487 GPVGLV
+487 GPVGLA
-493 GAGKGDVFLTEAFVG
+493 AGSGGTVYLTEAFSG
-508 QVSRVESNG
+508 QVSKIEANG
-517 EKTVIAKDLKMPEG
+517 EKTVIAKDLKGPEG
-531 IAMTPGGKLIVAEVG
+531 IALAGDGKLIVAEVG
-546 AKRLVEIDPQTGKHT
+546 AKRIVSIDPANGAVT
-561 EIAGNLPIGLPAAP
+561 EIAGNLPIGLAAAP
-575 GGLPTNIPTGV
+575 GGLPSNIPTGV
-586 GVGATGVIYFSSDVE
+586 GVGASGVIYFSSDLE
-601 NAIYKAVKK
+601 NAIYKVVRK

>member
-1 MLSAQPARPRHARS
+1 M
-15 ATAESSIEFFRSEIG
+15 
-30 HIGGMSFSWPL
+30 M
-41 CRGGPVSFVCQ
+41 
-52 TTIAD
+52 
-57 EYSPKEN
+57 N
-64 SGGSVMT
+64 
-71 SRLALGAT
+71 RLALGAT
-79 VAATVLFAGG
+79 VAATILMVTG
-89 AASAQTHEVTK
+89 ADAQTYEVTK

-112 LGIDKAGRLFA
+112 LGIDKSGRLFA

-134 DRDNGTA
+134 DRNNGTA
-141 KIAIPG
+141 RIAIPT

-190 GINSLAFRKD
+190 GINSLAYRKD
-200 GRLYATTVFLGDT
+200 GRLYATQVFLGDA

-225 RMIMEKMGGL
+225 RKIMEKMGGL
-235 NGFEFGPDDKLY
+235 NGFEFGPDDLLY

-252 KGQVARV
+252 KGQVAKV

-301 PKTGEKKMVAQLK
+301 PKTGAKKMVAQLK

-339 EVDPETGAAKQVIIG
+339 EVDAETGAAKQVIIG
-354 KLALPGGIGVVSDG
+354 KLALPGGIAVVSDG
-368 LKDTIYV
+368 SRDTIYV
-375 ADLFAY
+375 ADVFAY

-395 RMHAAGVTLEYPM
+395 RMHADGVTLEYPM
-408 SATAKGDEVI
+408 SATARGDDVI

-430 DRKTGATRELMHDF
+430 DRKTGKTREMLHDF
-444 KAPHDAI
+444 KAPHDGI
-451 RLDDG
+451 KLDDG

-464 SKSLVRASGE
+464 SKSLIRASGE
-474 HGKDRTVVIGGLE
+474 HGKNRTAVIGGLE
-487 GPVGLV
+487 GPVGMAG
-493 GAGKGDVFLTEAFVG
+493 GAKGDVYITEAFAG
-508 QVSRVESNG
+508 QVSKIESNG
-517 EKTVIAKDLKMPEG
+517 EKTIIAKDLKMPEG
-531 IAMTPGGKLIVAEVG
+531 IALAPDGRLIVAEVG
-546 AKRLVEIDPQTGKHT
+546 ARRIIAIDALNGTVT
-561 EIAGNLPIGLPAAP
+561 EIVGNLPIGLMAAP

-586 GVGATGVIYFSSDVE
+586 GVGTSGTIYFSSDIE
-601 NAIYKAVKK
+601 NAIYKVTRK

>member
-1 MLSAQPARPRHARS
+1 
-15 ATAESSIEFFRSEIG
+15 
-30 HIGGMSFSWPL
+30 
-41 CRGGPVSFVCQ
+41 
-52 TTIAD
+52 
-57 EYSPKEN
+57 
-64 SGGSVMT
+64 MT
-71 SRLALGAT
+71 SRLALYAT
-79 VAATVLFAGG
+79 VAATVLFTSVG
-89 AASAQTHEVTK
+89 ASAQTYEVTR

-112 LGIDKAGRLFA
+112 LGIDKTGRLFA

-134 DRDNGTA
+134 DRNNGTA
-141 KIAIPG
+141 KIAIPA

-235 NGFEFGPDDKLY
+235 NGFEFGPDDMLY

-252 KGQVARV
+252 KGQVAKV
-259 DVDKAELTVVA
+259 DVDKPELTVVA

-301 PKTGEKKMVAQLK
+301 PKTGAKKMVAQLK

-339 EVDPETGAAKQVIIG
+339 EVDPETGVANQVIIG
-354 KLALPGGIGVVSDG
+354 KLALPGGIAVVSDG
-368 LKDTIYV
+368 PKDTIYV
-375 ADLFAY
+375 ADVFAY

-395 RMHAAGVTLEYPM
+395 RMHADGVTLEYPM
-408 SATAKGDEVI
+408 SATATGDEVI

-430 DRKTGATRELMHDF
+430 DRKTGKTREMMHDF

-451 RLDDG
+451 RLADG

-464 SKSLVRASGE
+464 SKSLIRASGE
-474 HGKDRTVVIGGLE
+474 HGKDRNVLVGGLE

-493 GAGKGDVFLTEAFVG
+493 AGSKGDVYVTEAFVG
-508 QVSRVESNG
+508 QVSKVESNG
-517 EKTVIAKDLKMPEG
+517 EKTVVAKDLKMPEG
-531 IAMTPGGKLIVAEVG
+531 IALSGDGKLIVAEVG
-546 AKRLVEIDPQTGKHT
+546 AKRIVQIDPQNGNVT

-586 GVGATGVIYFSSDVE
+586 GVGASGTIYFSSDIE
-601 NAIYKAVKK
+601 NAIYKVAKR

>member
-1 MLSAQPARPRHARS
+1 MKA
-15 ATAESSIEFFRSEIG
+15 
-30 HIGGMSFSWPL
+30 
-41 CRGGPVSFVCQ
+41 
-52 TTIAD
+52 
-57 EYSPKEN
+57 
-64 SGGSVMT
+64 
-71 SRLALGAT
+71 RLAC
-79 VAATVLFAGG
+79 AALIAAILSVTS
-89 AASAQTHEVTK
+89 ASAETWEVTR

-112 LGIDKAGRLFA
+112 LGIDKAGHLFA

-134 DRDNGTA
+134 DIVGGTA
-141 KIAIPG
+141 KVAVPSPI
-147 PEGMAD
+147 GMAD

-170 GDLYSRKG
+170 GDLYARKG

-225 RMIMEKMGGL
+225 RQIMEKMGGL

-252 KGQVARV
+252 KGQVAKV
-259 DVDKAELTVVA
+259 DVDTAELTVVA
-270 DGFKIPAAV
+270 DGFKVPAAV

-286 LWVVDTALGQLVRVD
+286 LWVVDTALGQLVQVD
-301 PKTGEKKMVAQLK
+301 PKSGAKKMVAQLK

-325 DRIFVS
+325 DRIYVS

-339 EVDPETGAAKQVIIG
+339 EVDPATGQAKQIIIG
-354 KLALPGGIGVVSDG
+354 KLALPGGIGISSEDG
-368 LKDTIYV
+368 RDTIHV
-375 ADLFAY
+375 ADVFAY

-390 VSEPA
+390 VTEKA

-408 SATAKGDEVI
+408 SATAKGNDVI

-430 DRKTGATRELMHDF
+430 DGKTGATRDMLHGF

-451 RLDDG
+451 VLEDG
-456 SILVNELG
+456 SILVAELG
-464 SKSLVRASGE
+464 TKSLVRVSGE
-474 HGKDRTVVIGGLE
+474 HGKDRTTLIGGLE

-493 GAGKGDVFLTEAFVG
+493 GGSSGEVYVTEAFAGV
-508 QVSRVESNG
+508 VSRIDSNG
-517 EKTVIAKDLKMPEG
+517 EKTVVAKDLKMPEG
-531 IAMTPGGKLIVAEVG
+531 IARRRDGQLIVAEVG
-546 AKRLVEIDPQTGKHT
+546 AKRLIEIAPESGKVT
-561 EIAGNLPIGLPAAP
+561 EIAANLPIGLIGAP
-575 GGLPTNIPTGV
+575 GGLPTHIPTGV
-586 GVGATGVIYFSSDVE
+586 AIGASGVIYFSSDIE
-601 NAIYKAVKK
+601 NAIYKVAKK

>member
-1 MLSAQPARPRHARS
+1 
-15 ATAESSIEFFRSEIG
+15 
-30 HIGGMSFSWPL
+30 
-41 CRGGPVSFVCQ
+41 
-52 TTIAD
+52 
-57 EYSPKEN
+57 
-64 SGGSVMT
+64 MT
-71 SRLALGAT
+71 SRLALATT
-79 VAATVLFAGG
+79 VAAILIGHVTG
-89 AASAQTHEVTK
+89 ASAQTYEVTK

-112 LGIDKAGRLFA
+112 LGIDKSGRLFA

-134 DRDNGTA
+134 DRNNGTA
-141 KIAIPG
+141 KIAIPS

-178 DGPIK
+178 DGPVK

-200 GRLYATTVFLGDT
+200 GRLYATQVFLGDA

-225 RMIMEKMGGL
+225 RKIMEKMGGL

-252 KGQVARV
+252 KGQIARV
-259 DVDKAELTVVA
+259 DVDKAELSVVA

-286 LWVVDTALGQLVRVD
+286 LFVVDTALGQLVRVD
-301 PKTGEKKMVAQLK
+301 TKSGAKKMVAQLK

-354 KLALPGGIGVVSDG
+354 KLALPGGIGVVTDG
-368 LKDTIYV
+368 DKDTIYV
-375 ADLFAY
+375 ADVFAY
-381 RTVDGATGE
+381 RTVDGTTGE

-395 RMHAAGVTLEYPM
+395 RMHADGMTLEYPM
-408 SATAKGDEVI
+408 SATAKGDDVL
-418 LSSWFTGTVQVI
+418 LSSWFTGTVQLI
-430 DRKTGATRELMHDF
+430 DRKTGKTREMLHDF
-444 KAPHDAI
+444 KAPHDAVK
-451 RLDDG
+451 LGDG

-474 HGKDRTVVIGGLE
+474 YGKDRTVVIGNLE
-487 GPVGLV
+487 GPVGLAAAPG
-493 GAGKGDVFLTEAFVG
+493 GAVYLTEAFVG
-508 QVSRVESNG
+508 LVSKVEANG
-517 EKTVIAKDLKMPEG
+517 EKTVIAKDLKGPEG
-531 IAMTPGGKLIVAEVG
+531 IALAGDGKLIVAEVG
-546 AKRLVEIDPQTGKHT
+546 AKRIVSIDPANGAVT

-575 GGLPTNIPTGV
+575 GGLPSNIPTGV

-601 NAIYKAVKK
+601 NAIYKVVRK

>member
-1 MLSAQPARPRHARS
+1 
-15 ATAESSIEFFRSEIG
+15 
-30 HIGGMSFSWPL
+30 
-41 CRGGPVSFVCQ
+41 
-52 TTIAD
+52 
-57 EYSPKEN
+57 
-64 SGGSVMT
+64 MT
-71 SRLALGAT
+71 SRLALATT
-79 VAATVLFAGG
+79 VAAIVLGNTAG
-89 AASAQTHEVTK
+89 ASAQTYEVTK

-112 LGIDKAGRLFA
+112 LGIDKSGRLFA

-134 DRDNGTA
+134 DRNNGTA
-141 KIAIPG
+141 KIAVAS

-160 GTMAWTGFLT
+160 GTMAWTAFLT

-178 DGPIK
+178 DGPVK

-200 GRLYATTVFLGDT
+200 GRLYATQVFLGDA

-225 RMIMEKMGGL
+225 RKIMEKMGGL
-235 NGFEFGPDDKLY
+235 NGFEFGPDDMLY

-252 KGQVARV
+252 KGQVAKV
-259 DVDKAELTVVA
+259 DVDKAELSVVA
-270 DGFKIPAAV
+270 DGFKVPAAV

-286 LWVVDTALGQLVRVD
+286 LFVVDTALGQLVRVD
-301 PKTGEKKMVAQLK
+301 PKTGTKKMVAQLK

-368 LKDTIYV
+368 GKDTIYV
-375 ADLFAY
+375 ADVFAY

-395 RMHAAGVTLEYPM
+395 RMHADGVTLEYPM
-408 SATAKGDEVI
+408 SATAKGDDVL
-418 LSSWFTGTVQVI
+418 LSSWFTGTVQLI
-430 DRKTGATRELMHDF
+430 DRKTGKTREMLHDF
-444 KAPHDAI
+444 KAPHDAV
-451 RLDDG
+451 RLGDG

-493 GAGKGDVFLTEAFVG
+493 AGSGGAVYLTEAFAG
-508 QVSRVESNG
+508 QVSKVEANG
-517 EKTVIAKDLKMPEG
+517 ERSVVAKDLKGPEG
-531 IAMTPGGKLIVAEVG
+531 IAVAPDGKLIVAEVG
-546 AKRLVEIDPQTGKHT
+546 AKRIIQIDPANGTIT
-561 EIAGNLPIGLPAAP
+561 EIAANLPIGLPAAP
-575 GGLPTNIPTGV
+575 GGLPSNIPTGV

-601 NAIYKAVKK
+601 NAIYKVVKK

>member
-1 MLSAQPARPRHARS
+1 
-15 ATAESSIEFFRSEIG
+15 
-30 HIGGMSFSWPL
+30 
-41 CRGGPVSFVCQ
+41 
-52 TTIAD
+52 
-57 EYSPKEN
+57 
-64 SGGSVMT
+64 MT
-71 SRLALGAT
+71 SRLARCAT
-79 VAATVLFAGG
+79 VAATVFFANGVG
-89 AASAQTHEVTK
+89 ASAQTYEVTR

-112 LGIDKAGRLFA
+112 LGIDKAGRMFA

-141 KIAIPG
+141 KIAIPT

-170 GDLYSRKG
+170 GDLYARKG

-190 GINSLAFRKD
+190 GINSLAYRKD

-225 RMIMEKMGGL
+225 RVIMEKMGGL
-235 NGFEFGPDDKLY
+235 NGFEFGPDDRLY

-252 KGQVARV
+252 KGEVAKV

-270 DGFKIPAAV
+270 DGFKTPAAV

-301 PKTGEKKMVAQLK
+301 PKTGAKKMVAQLK

-325 DRIFVS
+325 DRIYVS

-339 EVDPETGAAKQVIIG
+339 EVDAETGAAKQVIIG

-375 ADLFAY
+375 ADVFAY

-408 SATAKGDEVI
+408 SATAKGDDVL
-418 LSSWFTGTVQVI
+418 LSSWFTGTVQVV
-430 DRKTGATRELMHDF
+430 DRKTGTTKEMMHDF

-451 RLDDG
+451 RLADG

-464 SKSLVRASGE
+464 SKSLIRASGE
-474 HGKDRTVVIGGLE
+474 HGKDRTVLIGGLE

-493 GAGKGDVFLTEAFVG
+493 GGPNGDVYVTEAFAG
-508 QVSRVESNG
+508 QVSKIKSNG
-517 EKTVIAKDLKMPEG
+517 EKAILAKDLKMPEG
-531 IAMTPGGKLIVAEVG
+531 IALTPDGKLVVAEVG
-546 AKRLVEIDPQTGKHT
+546 AKRIVELDPQTGKLT
-561 EIAGNLPIGLPAAP
+561 EIAGNLPIGLAGAP

-586 GVGATGVIYFSSDVE
+586 GVGATGTIYFSSNIE
-601 NAIYKAVKK
+601 NAIYKVTKK

>member
-1 MLSAQPARPRHARS
+1 
-15 ATAESSIEFFRSEIG
+15 
-30 HIGGMSFSWPL
+30 
-41 CRGGPVSFVCQ
+41 
-52 TTIAD
+52 
-57 EYSPKEN
+57 
-64 SGGSVMT
+64 MT
-71 SRLALGAT
+71 SRLALCAA
-79 VAATVLFAGG
+79 VAATVLFATGVG
-89 AASAQTHEVTK
+89 ASAQTYEVTK

-112 LGIDKAGRLFA
+112 LGIDKAGRMFA

-134 DRDNGTA
+134 DLTDGTA
-141 KIAIPG
+141 KIAIPT

-170 GDLYSRKG
+170 GDLYCRKG

-183 KLASGLP
+183 KLASGLA
-190 GINSLAFRKD
+190 GINSLAYRKD
-200 GRLYATTVFLGDT
+200 GRLYADPPSPGHP
-213 LYEIDV
+213 LYERDV
-219 EGVKPP
+219 DGVNPP
-225 RMIMEKMGGL
+225 RKIMEKMGGL
-235 NGFEFGPDDKLY
+235 NGSEFGPDDLLY

-252 KGQVARV
+252 KGQVAKV
-259 DVDKAELTVVA
+259 DVDKAGLTVVA
-270 DGFKIPAAV
+270 DGFKTPAAV

-301 PKTGEKKMVAQLK
+301 PKTGAKKMVAQLK

-320 AIDDK
+320 AIDEK
-325 DRIFVS
+325 DRIYVS

-339 EVDPETGAAKQVIIG
+339 EVDAETGAAKQVIIG
-354 KLALPGGIGVVSDG
+354 KLALPGGIGVVTDG

-375 ADLFAY
+375 ADVFAY

-408 SATAKGDEVI
+408 SATAKGDDVL
-418 LSSWFTGTVQVI
+418 LSSWFTGTVQVV
-430 DRKTGATRELMHDF
+430 DRKTGTTKEMMHNF

-451 RLDDG
+451 RLADG

-464 SKSLVRASGE
+464 SKSLIRASGE
-474 HGKDRTVVIGGLE
+474 HGKDRTVLIGGLE

-493 GAGKGDVFLTEAFVG
+493 GGPNGDVYVTEAFAG
-508 QVSRVESNG
+508 QVSKVKSNG
-517 EKTVIAKDLKMPEG
+517 EKAVLAKDLKMPEG
-531 IAMTPGGKLIVAEVG
+531 IALTPDGKLIMAEVG
-546 AKRLVEIDPQTGKHT
+546 AKRIVELDPQTGKLS
-561 EIAGNLPIGLPAAP
+561 EIAGNLPIGLAGAP

-586 GVGATGVIYFSSDVE
+586 GVGATGTIYFSSDIE
-601 NAIYKAVKK
+601 NAIYRITKK

>member
-1 MLSAQPARPRHARS
+1 MKNKLACAAVVAAIFSTTSAL
-15 ATAESSIEFFRSEIG
+15 AES
-30 HIGGMSFSWPL
+30 W
-41 CRGGPVSFVCQ
+41 Q
-52 TTIAD
+52 
-57 EYSPKEN
+57 
-64 SGGSVMT
+64 
-71 SRLALGAT
+71 
-79 VAATVLFAGG
+79 
-89 AASAQTHEVTK
+89 VTP

-112 LGIDKAGRLFA
+112 LAVDKSGHLFA

-134 DRDNGTA
+134 DVAGGTA
-141 KIAIPG
+141 KIAIPS
-147 PEGMAD
+147 PVGMAD

-160 GTMAWTGFLT
+160 GTMAWTGFLS

-225 RMIMEKMGGL
+225 RQIMEKMGGL

-252 KGQVARV
+252 KGQVAKV

-270 DGFKIPAAV
+270 DGFKVPAAV

-286 LWVVDTALGQLVRVD
+286 LFVVDTALGQLVRVD
-301 PKTGEKKMVAQLK
+301 PKSGAKTVVAQLK
-314 PSLDNL
+314 ASLDNL

-339 EVDPETGAAKQVIIG
+339 EVDPATGQAKQLIIG
-354 KLALPGGIGVVSDG
+354 KLALPGGIGVTSDNG
-368 LKDTIYV
+368 KDTIHV
-375 ADLFAY
+375 ADVFAY
-381 RTVDGATGE
+381 RTVDGASGE
-390 VSEPA
+390 VSEKA
-395 RMHAAGVTLEYPM
+395 RMHAAGATLEYPM
-408 SATAKGDEVI
+408 SATAKGNDVV

-430 DRKTGATRELMHDF
+430 DGKTGATREMLHDF

-451 RLDDG
+451 VLEDG
-456 SILVNELG
+456 SLLVAELG
-464 SKSLVRASGE
+464 TKSLVRVSGE
-474 HGKDRTVVIGGLE
+474 HVKDRTPLIGNLE

-493 GAGKGDVFLTEAFVG
+493 GGTSGEVYVTEAFAG
-508 QVSRVESNG
+508 LVSRVDKNG

-531 IAMTPGGKLIVAEVG
+531 IARTGNGTLIVAEVG
-546 AKRLVEIDPQTGKHT
+546 AKRLIEIAPDDGKVT
-561 EIAGNLPIGLPAAP
+561 EIAANLPIGLQGAP
-575 GGLPTNIPTGV
+575 GGLPTHIPTGV
-586 GVGATGVIYFSSDVE
+586 AVGATGVIYFTSDLE
-601 NAIYKAVKK
+601 NAIYKVAKR